1 MDALIA
7 GRCWRATHVCVLR
20 SDGFVAIFGAG
31 DDGIAVTF
39 AVPLEPGAAVQPV
52 EFTPA
57 NAALVVGD
65 DVLTASAG
73 HGEGAIVVSLRTAS
87 RLAGSFSLIAT
98 GTLSGGPATLVRVT
112 GGRFDVLL

>member
-7 GRCWRATHVCVLR
+7 GRCWRATHVRVLR
-20 SDGFVAIFGAG
+20 RNGFVAIFGAG

-39 AVPLEPGAAVQPV
+39 AVPLEPGTAVHTV
-52 EFTPA
+52 EFAPPA
-57 NAALVVGD
+57 AALVVGD

-73 HGEGAIVVSLRTAS
+73 HGEGAIVVNLRTAS

-98 GTLSGGPATLVRVT
+98 GRLPGGLATLVRVT